1 MLHTVEYIGDQNS
14 LAAMIGR
21 IQSAPVLALDI
32 ETINWWDRDAERVAL
47 VQLAFREVG
56 REEALVQSVV
66 IDALAGLDLDVL
78 RMPLEL
84 SLQMKVIHNASYD
97 AIRLAR
103 HFNIFTS
110 PIYDTMLAARRGGE
124 KKCSLQA
131 QVAAHLGIEL
141 DKTEQRGDWGRRP
154 LSHEQLDYAAMDATC
169 TLMLYERQIQR
180 GLRGDYEVPRHVE
193 RQPVRQSSLPLSDNS
208 HRGELRVRITDVEQT
223 SVCTEGGQTEV
234 RSTSIELD
242 AATLALLGIVTELS
256 GRYSPEQLAA
266 SVGSE
271 RIGLAGWIVDRVL
284 GIDED
289 IDENAA
295 KQQIA
300 TLCAGSLVQIS
311 PSRRL
316 EATTEG
322 ARAWE
327 QNKPR

>member
-21 IQSAPVLALDI
+21 IQAAPVLALDI

-47 VQLAFREVG
+47 VQLAFREEG
-56 REEALVQSVV
+56 QVQAVV
-66 IDALAGLDLDVL
+66 IDALAGLDLNLL
-78 RMPLEL
+78 RTPLEL
-84 SLQMKVIHNASYD
+84 SLQTKAIHNASFD
-97 AIRLAR
+97 AIKLAR
-103 HFNIFTS
+103 HFNIHVS
-110 PIYDTMLAARRGGE
+110 PIHDTMLAARRGGE

-154 LSHEQLDYAAMDATC
+154 LSREQLDYAAMDATC

-180 GLRGDYEVPRHVE
+180 NLRGDYEVPR
-193 RQPVRQSSLPLSDNS
+193 RNSQPQARQSSLPLSNS
-208 HRGELRVRITDVEQT
+208 RDAGELRIRVPEDEQT
-223 SVCTEGGQTEV
+223 ELS
-234 RSTSIELD
+234 STPIGLD
-242 AATLALLGIVTELS
+242 GTTLALLGIVTELD

-284 GIDED
+284 GLDED
-289 IDENAA
+289 IEENAA
-295 KQQIA
+295 KEQIA
-300 TLCAGSLVQIS
+300 ALCETNLVHIS

-322 ARAWE
+322 ARVWQ

>member
-1 MLHTVEYIGDQNS
+1 MFHTVEYIGDQNA

-21 IQSAPVLALDI
+21 IQTAPVLALDI
-32 ETINWWDRDAERVAL
+32 ETINWWDRNAERVAL
-47 VQLAFREVG
+47 VQLAFW
-56 REEALVQSVV
+56 EEGQVQTVV
-66 IDALAGLDLDVL
+66 IDVLAGLDLNVL

-84 SLQMKVIHNASYD
+84 SLQMKAIHNASYD
-97 AIRLAR
+97 AVRLAR

-110 PIYDTMLAARRGGE
+110 PVYDTMLAARRAGE

-154 LSHEQLDYAAMDATC
+154 LSREQLDYAAMDASC

-180 GLRGDYEVPRHVE
+180 GMRGDYEVPRHIE
-193 RQPVRQSSLPLSDNS
+193 RQPVRQSSLPLSDNN
-208 HRGELRVRITDVEQT
+208 HLGELRIHLTEDSAMQPAAKRSD
-223 SVCTEGGQTEV
+223 SV
-234 RSTSIELD
+234 ELD
-242 AATLALLGIVTELS
+242 AVALSLLGIVTELS
-256 GRYSPEQLAA
+256 GRYSPEQLST

-300 TLCAGSLVQIS
+300 ALCAGNLLQIS

-322 ARAWE
+322 ACVWQ
-327 QNKPR
+327 QNKPQ

>member
-1 MLHTVEYIGDQNS
+1 MLHTVAYIGDQTS

-21 IQSAPVLALDI
+21 IQAAPVLALDI
-32 ETINWWDRDAERVAL
+32 ETINWWDREAERVAL
-47 VQLAFREVG
+47 IQLAFREET
-56 REEALVQSVV
+56 RVQAVV
-66 IDALAGLDLDVL
+66 IDALAGLDLNVL

-84 SLQMKVIHNASYD
+84 SLQIKAIHNASYD
-97 AIRLAR
+97 ANRLAR

-154 LSHEQLDYAAMDATC
+154 LSREQLDYAAMDATC
-169 TLMLYERQIQR
+169 TLMLYERQIAR
-180 GLRGDYEVPRHVE
+180 GLRGDYEVPRHAE
-193 RQPVRQSSLPLSDNS
+193 RKPVHQSSLPLSDNN
-208 HRGELRVRITDVEQT
+208 HRGELRIHLSEDSSMRPA
-223 SVCTEGGQTEV
+223 TEAAG
-234 RSTSIELD
+234 SIALD
-242 AATLALLGIVTELS
+242 AATLSLLGIVTELS

-271 RIGLAGWIVDRVL
+271 RIGLAGWIVDCVL
-284 GIDED
+284 GMEED

-300 TLCAGSLVQIS
+300 TLCESNLVQIS
-311 PSRRL
+311 QSRRL

-322 ARAWE
+322 GRTWQ

>member
-21 IQSAPVLALDI
+21 IQTAPVLALDI

-47 VQLAFREVG
+47 LQLAFW
-56 REEALVQSVV
+56 EEGQVQTVV
-66 IDALAGLDLDVL
+66 IDMLAGLNLDVL

-84 SLQMKVIHNASYD
+84 SLQIKAIHNASYD

-110 PIYDTMLAARRGGE
+110 PIYDTMLAARRAGE

-154 LSHEQLDYAAMDATC
+154 LSREQLDYAAMDATC

-180 GLRGDYEVPRHVE
+180 SLRGDYEVPRHVE
-193 RQPVRQSSLPLSDNS
+193 RNPARQSSLPLSDNS
-208 HRGELRVRITDVEQT
+208 HLGELRISPAED
-223 SVCTEGGQTEV
+223 SSMPPAAKGI
-234 RSTSIELD
+234 SSIELE

-256 GRYSPEQLAA
+256 GRYSPEQLAT
-266 SVGSE
+266 SVGNE

-295 KQQIA
+295 KQRIA
-300 TLCAGSLVQIS
+300 ALCADSLVQIS

-322 ARAWE
+322 ARAWQ
-327 QNKPR
+327 QNKPQ

>member
-1 MLHTVEYIGDQNS
+1 MPVSNIQFVRDQATLAT
-14 LAAMIGR
+14 LAAR
-21 IQSAPVLALDI
+21 ISAVPVFALDI

-47 VQLAFREVG
+47 VQLAFREAG
-56 REEALVQSVV
+56 REESQVQAVV
-66 IDALAGLDLDVL
+66 IDALAGLNLDVL

-154 LSHEQLDYAAMDATC
+154 LSREQLDYAAMDATC
-169 TLMLYERQIQR
+169 TLMLYERQIAR
-180 GLRGDYEVPRHVE
+180 GLRGDYEVPHRTS
-193 RQPVRQSSLPLSDNS
+193 QPQARQSSLPLSSGNDA
-208 HRGELRVRITDVEQT
+208 GELRIRVLENEQA
-223 SVCTEGGQTEV
+223 EV
-234 RSTSIELD
+234 GPTSIELD
-242 AATLALLGIVTELS
+242 AATLVLLGIVTELS

-300 TLCAGSLVQIS
+300 ALCAGSLVQIS

-322 ARAWE
+322 ARAWQ
-327 QNKPR
+327 QNKPQ